1 MYTWCEAMSRFY
13 EYYLSWSEPARRAY
27 LSGLS
32 LSLPASYAASDAVL
46 VCGMGGSGAAG
57 DYLASLAAS
66 YSGAIIVA
74 AKEAEPPHWVSR
86 GALVYAVSF
95 SGNTR
100 ETLNCAK
107 KSYELGGRVVAV
119 TTGGRL
125 AAWAR
130 ERNLPVAIVEQAPAP
145 RAGWPQLFY
154 TLLGSL
160 VGNGLLNVPGPDIEE
175 SLRLLGERREAEN
188 QASEIASWLNAAE
201 DSLVVLAPAPYY
213 PVAVRTRSELAE
225 NAKKA
230 SDASQVPESGHNILE
245 GWSNEARYRFLVI
258 DPVEEPWSK
267 LLEEFMG
274 LARPADF
281 YVEKLHGANMVS
293 KLVWGTWVAGL
304 ASIKLAMLRNQ
315 DPERLS
321 AVKLFRSV
329 VEKTTEW
336 GA

>member
-1 MYTWCEAMSRFY
+1 MNGFY
-13 EYYLSWSEPARRAY
+13 EYYLSWEEPARRAY

-32 LSLPASYAASDAVL
+32 LGLPASYAASSLVL

-57 DYLASLAAS
+57 DYLAVLAARYGGS
-66 YSGAIIVA
+66 VIASL
-74 AKEAEPPHWVSR
+74 KEAEPPHWVSR
-86 GALVYAVSF
+86 GALVYAASF

-100 ETLNCAK
+100 ETLNCARR
-107 KSYELGGRVVAV
+107 SYELGGHVVAI
-119 TTGGRL
+119 TTGGKL

-160 VGNGLLNVPGPDIEE
+160 VGNGLLNTPGPHIEE
-175 SLRLLGERREAEN
+175 SLRLLSERKEAEN
-188 QASEIASWLNAAE
+188 QASETASWLKAVQSN
-201 DSLVVLAPAPYY
+201 LVVLAPAPYH

-225 NAKKA
+225 NAKTA

-245 GWSNEARYRFLVI
+245 GWSNEARYSFLVI
-258 DPVEEPWSK
+258 DPLEEPWSK

-281 YVEKLHGANMVS
+281 YVEKLRGTNMVA
-293 KLVWGTWVAGL
+293 KMVWGTWIAGL
-304 ASIKLAMLRNQ
+304 ASVKLAEMKGYEAEKLT
-315 DPERLS
+315 
-321 AVKLFRSV
+321 AVKLFRSI